1 MAQSGSGYL
10 IGVDGGGSRCR
21 VALAAADGTVLG
33 TASGPAANPATS
45 LEGAVATIR
54 ETLAA
59 ACEEARLGEGVL
71 PGARA
76 YLGLAGVIND
86 TLARAVADALP
97 FEVAEVSDDRA
108 TNMTGALG
116 DSDGFLAAV
125 GTGSFVGKQ
134 SEFHRT
140 FIGGWGLVLGDQA
153 SGAWLG
159 RAALSAVLEWRDGLR
174 DGSDLLA
181 GVLAEFEDESAVVLF
196 ANDAAPDGFARFAP
210 VVLDAADAGD
220 AVGRALVAEGARYLE
235 AALGVLGFAKGD
247 PLCLIGGIGPR
258 YAGYLGEVFTRAL
271 VEPQGSA
278 LDGAL
283 RLAARLEP
291 GA

>member
-1 MAQSGSGYL
+1 MANPDPEYL
-10 IGVDGGGSRCR
+10 IGVDGGGSSCR
-21 VALAAADGTVLG
+21 IALASADGTVLG

-54 ETLAA
+54 ATLAG
-59 ACEEARLGEGVL
+59 ACTQAGLGEDIL

-86 TLARAVADALP
+86 EWAQAVAEALP
-97 FEVAEVSDDRA
+97 FEVVEVSDDRA

-125 GTGSFVGKQ
+125 GTGSFVGKT
-134 SEFHRT
+134 SVSRRYYV
-140 FIGGWGLVLGDQA
+140 GGWGLVLGDQA

-174 DGSDLLA
+174 EGSDLLEA
-181 GVLAEFEDESAVVLF
+181 LLAEFGDEGAIVLF
-196 ANDAAPDGFARFAP
+196 ANKAAPDGFARFAP
-210 VVLDAADAGD
+210 RVLDAADAGD
-220 AVGRALVAEGARYLE
+220 AVGRALVGNGARYLE
-235 AALGVLGFAKGD
+235 RALEALGFAEGD

-258 YAGYLGEVFTRAL
+258 YAGCLEATFSRAL
-271 VEPQGSA
+271 VEPKGSA

-283 RLAARLEP
+283 MLAARL
-291 GA
+291 GSGT